1 MYYQK
6 TNVVGIIAMALSIQ
20 AIILS
25 CVWQVSFIIAIISL
39 IISIIA
45 LALKEYKKGQ
55 AIAGICCSVTA
66 ITLSAISFFTQSAV
80 LEALEDFNDSLS
92 NFNRLF

>member
-6 TNVVGIIAMALSIQ
+6 TNVVGIIALTLSIQ

-25 CVWQVSFIIAIISL
+25 CVWQVSFIIAVISL

-66 ITLSAISFFTQSAV
+66 ITLSGISFLTQSAI
-80 LEALEDFNDSLS
+80 LGTLEDIS
-92 NFNRLF
+92 NSIEDFMYYW